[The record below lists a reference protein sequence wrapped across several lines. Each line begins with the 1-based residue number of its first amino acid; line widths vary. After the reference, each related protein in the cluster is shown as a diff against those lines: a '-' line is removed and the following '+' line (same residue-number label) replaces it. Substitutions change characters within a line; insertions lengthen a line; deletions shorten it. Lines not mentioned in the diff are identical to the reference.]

1 MNRCSYVCD
10 DPPARLFL
18 SCPNGRFLLA
28 RPCPPRRDHLF
39 VRISIWIINPAHRFK
54 TNPSLIV
61 RVEPDT
67 AIGVAR
73 GHDPEGGG
81 HVGSGYCA
89 CPGCRHWIR
98 CDCGR
103 AAAFGS
109 FRPHRQGLRSAGEE
123 QHDDPAIR
131 HYLSELRRR
140 QNGNDAD
147 GCLPIFLRV
156 QELRGAAQAQGG
168 RLLRFLLLRRCAVSP
183 HSGGAFKR
191 GWDQLLREQLIATRA
206 SLRRR
211 VRAAAKRFSAGCA
224 AGSPQ
229 SVELADGTAGRGHA
243 PPTWGT
249 CGPAFPAAFFARRRL
264 GQ

>member
-1 MNRCSYVCD
+1 MIRRLGYFFRARTGASCCC
-10 DPPARLFL
+10 PAPLR
-18 SCPNGRFLLA
+18 RYHLL
-28 RPCPPRRDHLF
+28 
-39 VRISIWIINPAHRFK
+39 VRIAICDYQSSASIQDKSFTRRSCGTRYRHRRCQS
-54 TNPSLIV
+54 T
-61 RVEPDT
+61 RPD
-67 AIGVAR
+67 
-73 GHDPEGGG
+73 GGG

-109 FRPHRQGLRSAGEE
+109 FRPHRQGLRSAGDE

-131 HYLSELRRR
+131 HYLSELRHR
-140 QNGNDAD
+140 QDGNDAD

-229 SVELADGTAGRGHA
+229 SAELADGTAGRGHA